1 MTEKIKLAI
10 AGSSG
15 RMGRTIIE
23 AALAVADLQIVAA
36 LDRPDCPDLGQDC
49 AQFLGKTIGVPIVAD
64 LSAIRGAQVL
74 IDFTRPLA
82 TLAHLAI
89 CAEHGIGAVIG
100 TTGFDSSGK
109 AALAAAA
116 EKTALVV
123 APNMSV
129 GVQAM
134 VRLVELGARLL
145 AQGYDLE
152 IIETHHR
159 DKVDAP
165 SGTAL
170 QLGEAAARARGQRL
184 ESCAVFSRHGHTGA
198 RVEGSIGFSAIRGGD
213 IIGDHTVLFAGTG
226 ERIEIT
232 HRSSNRQAY
241 ALGALRAARFLKG
254 RALGLY
260 NMQDV
265 LSE

>member
-1 MTEKIKLAI
+1 MKLAI

-23 AALAVADLQIVAA
+23 VALASADLQIVAA
-36 LDRPDCPDLGQDC
+36 LDRPDSPDLGQDC
-49 AQFLGKTIGVPIVAD
+49 AQFLGKAIGVPIVCD
-64 LSAIRGAQVL
+64 LAVIRNAEVL
-74 IDFTRPLA
+74 IDFTRPAA
-82 TLAHLAI
+82 TLGHLAV
-89 CAEHGIGAVIG
+89 CADHGIGAVIG

-116 EKTALVV
+116 EKTALVF

-129 GVQAM
+129 GIQAM

-145 AQGYDLE
+145 ANGYDLE
-152 IIETHHR
+152 IVETHHR

-170 QLGEAAARARGQRL
+170 QLGEVAARARGQRL
-184 ESCAVFSRHGHTGA
+184 ESCAVFARHGHTGP

-213 IIGDHTVLFAGTG
+213 VIGDHTVLFAGSG
-226 ERIEIT
+226 ERVEIT
-232 HRSSNRQAY
+232 HRSSSRQAY

-254 RALGLY
+254 RTLGLY
-260 NMQDV
+260 DMQDV
-265 LSE
+265 LSA